1 MTERE
6 VLIERESL
14 NYSGIFNFQ
23 ELIDLIKQNGSDRG
37 YFALVPRH
45 SETISEKGKY
55 VRYKLVLDKKLSDYA
70 KANIVFEIEI
80 LDMTEKNME
89 IRKKKKK
96 MQEGRMEVFYT
107 LLFVTDYEKR
117 FDSKPLIYMVRKL
130 FEKYVYPSAMS
141 QQQNKAK
148 EDTMWIVNNIKAY
161 LNLATR

>member
-6 VLIERESL
+6 ILIERDSL

-23 ELIDLIKQNGSDRG
+23 ELIDLIKQNASDRG

-55 VRYKLVLDKKLSDYA
+55 VRYKLILDKKLSDHV
-70 KANIVFEIEI
+70 KINMVFEIEI

-89 IRKKKKK
+89 IRNKKKK
-96 MQEGRMEVFYT
+96 MQEGKMEVFYT
-107 LLFVTDYEKR
+107 LLLVSDYEKR
-117 FDSKPLIYMVRKL
+117 FDSKPLIYMLRKL
-130 FEKYVYPSAMS
+130 FEKYVYPSTMS
-141 QQQNKAK
+141 QYSDKAK